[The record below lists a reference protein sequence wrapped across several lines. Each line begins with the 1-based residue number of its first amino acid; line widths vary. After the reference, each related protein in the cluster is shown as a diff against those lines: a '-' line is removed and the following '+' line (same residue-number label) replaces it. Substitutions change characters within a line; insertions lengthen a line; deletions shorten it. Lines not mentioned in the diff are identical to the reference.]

1 MAIQHSAIADA
12 DLHQCKGAATAAA
25 GKVPIASGAGTAT
38 FGFANPSGS
47 ISFINYAAP
56 YVLAYPAAY
65 TKLAPVTAAG
75 TIPIEVT
82 EGNNARLTYTGTATT
97 KFKAVCNLSF
107 SQASGAARDISI
119 ALHKN
124 GVIVGG
130 SEIFVSTTTAVI
142 APITTMF
149 DVSLATNDYVECYV
163 INRGASGDISVRSFV
178 LSLIGLSG

>member
-38 FGFANPSGS
+38 FGFANPSGA

-65 TKLAPVTAAG
+65 TKLAPVTSAG

-97 KFKAVCNLSF
+97 KFKALCNLSF
-107 SQASGAARDISI
+107 SQASSAARDISI

-130 SEIFVSTTTAVI
+130 SEVFIDTTSAI
-142 APITTMF
+142 ITQVTSMF
-149 DVSLATNDYVECYV
+149 DVSLATNDYIECFAL
-163 INRGASGDISVRSFV
+163 NRGASGDISFYSFV
-178 LSLIGLSG
+178 LSLIGLRV